1 MIYDRLFLHIF
12 SLESCT
18 VHIQREV
25 VVVVVCLK
33 MCLLSYK
40 DVISLSVIIYHR
52 LGGKGE

>member
-1 MIYDRLFLHIF
+1 MFVHIF

-25 VVVVVCLK
+25 GVVCLK

-40 DVISLSVIIYHR
+40 VVISLSVIIYHG